1 MKVQFQIKAQIK
13 GLNVLQKNGGGDDA
27 EDGGGTDANPIEPD
41 YSGSNDD

>member
-1 MKVQFQIKAQIK
+1 MKFNFKIKTQIKD
-13 GLNVLQKNGGGDDA
+13 LEVLKNPGGDDA